1 MLGPKYLL
9 ETVAN
14 ALELAHF
21 ISSCYCRWYHLG
33 PIILQE
39 VLLMPLD
46 GPITLAAADANS
58 FALAH
63 YCFCAYFGL
72 LCMAACDSQLLPASS
87 SPWPRYFTGRCS
99 ERSRLG
105 TSPLQQVP

>member
-46 GPITLAAADANS
+46 GPITLAAADANG

-63 YCFCAYFGL
+63 YCFWGRFGCL
-72 LCMAACDSQLLPASS
+72 RMD
-87 SPWPRYFTGRCS
+87 
-99 ERSRLG
+99 
-105 TSPLQQVP
+105 PLD